1 MTENMCEVIAL
12 CLGEDCKFSE
22 HENNSPVCKHSER
35 SVESK
40 ITFCNNRDAIIPK
53 ANDFV
58 SKHLQ
63 WKEK

>member
-22 HENNSPVCKHSER
+22 HENNSPVCKYSER
-35 SVESK
+35 SVEPK
-40 ITFCNNRDAIIPK
+40 ITFCNNRYAIIPK